1 MIEPSFE
8 PENKYFKLVDTT
20 VHVAVNLCPFS

>member
-8 PENKYFKLVDTT
+8 QENKYFKLLDTT
-20 VHVAVNLCPFS
+20 VHVTVNLCPFS

>member
-8 PENKYFKLVDTT
+8 LENKYFKLVDTT
-20 VHVAVNLCPFS
+20 VHVTVNLCPFS